1 MNVQVEKK
9 DHNMAVLTIEL
20 DEDKFDKACNQAY
33 LKMRGR
39 INMPGFRKGKAPRK
53 MIEKLYGAEI
63 FFEEAF
69 NIALPDAYQ
78 EALDQIEEKVVS
90 RPVIDITQI
99 EAGKPVIFTAEVALR
114 PPVTLGDY
122 KGIEVDPIEVKVTDE
137 EVDAEINREREA
149 NARMID
155 IDDRPVEM
163 GDLIRLDY
171 EGTIGG
177 EPFEGG
183 QGKDYPLTIG
193 SGSFIPGFEEQLIG
207 TAIGEDKDVVVTF
220 PDDYHAEELR
230 GKVAVFACKVN
241 SIQKKEL
248 PEVDD
253 EFAQD
258 VSDFDTLAEY
268 KEDIRKNLTAKK
280 EEEAKHRKENA
291 VVEKIIENAE
301 MDIPE
306 AMIEEQ
312 VARMKDDFA
321 TRIRSSFGNISVEQ
335 YMQLTGMDDEKLT
348 EQMKPEAIKRIQ
360 NSLVLEAVADAENI
374 EISDERLDEE
384 IAKMAEAY
392 GMEKEKLQEMMGDA
406 EKQQIKDDLRV
417 QEAVNIVRDSAKE
430 LA

>member
-301 MDIPE
+301 MDIPDM
-306 AMIEEQ
+306 MIESQAEDL
-312 VARMKDDFA
+312 VRDFGQ
-321 TRIRSSFGNISVEQ
+321 RLQMQGLKLEQ
-335 YMQLTGMDDEKLT
+335 YLQYTGMT
-348 EQMKPEAIKRIQ
+348 MPQMVDQYKDQAKKRIQ
-360 NSLVLEAVADAENI
+360 GRLVLEAIAKAEGL
-374 EISDERLDEE
+374 EATEE
-384 IAKMAEAY
+384 DLENEYKKMAEQY
-392 GMEKEKLQEMMGDA
+392 SMEVEKVKEYMGSQEDGVKEDLATQKALDLLVA
-406 EKQQIKDDLRV
+406 E
-417 QEAVNIVRDSAKE
+417 AK
-430 LA
+430 